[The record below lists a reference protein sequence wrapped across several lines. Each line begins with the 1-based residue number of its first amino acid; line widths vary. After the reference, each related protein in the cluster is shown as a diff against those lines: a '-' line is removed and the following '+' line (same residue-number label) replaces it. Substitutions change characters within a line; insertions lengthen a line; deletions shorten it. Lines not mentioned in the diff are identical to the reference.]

1 MWARVRRLLGRGR
14 RQQVTAVPGDAQ
26 ATPVE
31 GEDLLLVSDLHVGEA
46 CKEHSRI
53 DYLKH
58 SSTYDNHICA
68 LLEHYTRH
76 RPNNRPWRLI
86 LAGDLLDFLQ
96 VTVVPADASEEARR
110 YGLGTQQHESA
121 WKLRRLMER
130 HRQVFV
136 YLAAFIGAG
145 NRVELVQGNHDEEL
159 FWPAVREA
167 LVDGLVDLFF
177 GGEAVA
183 GIDQQNF
190 RDRVH
195 FNSWFYYQPGLI
207 YVEHGHRFDEF
218 CVTPPQL
225 SPLRPQAEGE
235 LTLPMSALAIR
246 YFSNL
251 ERGFTTHD
259 KEHWRIPDYVRFY
272 KERGGVV
279 RKGIEVL
286 GRYANLIG
294 RSFSYY
300 FEHGRFESQQAREAH
315 AARLEELASH
325 GDLTREQLRDLD
337 ALGVRSAMSDPLG
350 VYAIL
355 ALAEISGV
363 FAGLITLIV
372 LLATSWGWIVDLLV
386 LGAVTTAAVTWARFV
401 RGRFPTDVQRKL
413 DEKAE
418 VISQLLDVPVV
429 ALGHCHR
436 PKRRRMAH
444 NHRHF
449 YVNTG
454 NFIAPEGARHLRGE
468 PCVCPTTY
476 VELHMP
482 DIKTASPDLKRWCC
496 VADAPAPFEPKRG

>member
-1 MWARVRRLLGRGR
+1 MWARVRRLFGRGK
-14 RQQVTAVPGDAQ
+14 RQQAAAIPGDDQ
-26 ATPVE
+26 AAPVE

-58 SSTYDNHICA
+58 SSAYDNHICA
-68 LLEHYTRH
+68 LLDRYTQH

-96 VTVVPADASEEARR
+96 VTVVPADASDDARR

-159 FWPAVREA
+159 FWPAVRAA

-183 GIDQQNF
+183 GLDQQKF
-190 RDRVH
+190 RERIH

-272 KERGGVV
+272 RERGGVV

-286 GRYANLIG
+286 GRYGNLIG
-294 RSFSYY
+294 KSFAYHL
-300 FEHGRFESQQAREAH
+300 EHGRFESGQAHEAH
-315 AARLEELASH
+315 LARRAELASH
-325 GDLTREQLRDLD
+325 GDLTPEQLEALD
-337 ALGVRSAMSDPLG
+337 GLGVKSVMADPLG

-355 ALAEISGV
+355 ALAEVSGLV
-363 FAGLITLIV
+363 AGLITLLV
-372 LLATSWGWIVDLLV
+372 CLLTSWGWLVDLSLLGLV
-386 LGAVTTAAVTWARFV
+386 GVGAVAWARFV
-401 RGRFPTDVQRKL
+401 RRRFPTDIVRKL
-413 DEKAE
+413 DEAAE
-418 VISQLLDVPVV
+418 AMSRILDVPVV
-429 ALGHCHR
+429 AMGHCHR
-436 PKRRRMAH
+436 PKRVRMRH

-454 NFIAPEGARHLRGE
+454 NFIAPEHQRHAPE
-468 PCVCPTTY
+468 APCVCPTTF
-476 VELHMP
+476 VELHLP
-482 DIKTASPDLKRWCC
+482 GHKAASPHLRRWCC
-496 VADAPAPFEPKRG
+496 VRNEPAPFDPNA